1 MSAAVWAG
9 GHVGR
14 AWDGHE
20 LEDECPCPKA
30 QCGLVIVDGIR
41 DDCPHHAWSRA
52 RSMRQS
58 HPAHSCPGAAGGEV
72 S

>member
-14 AWDGHE
+14 AFTGHD

-30 QCGLVIVDGIR
+30 QCGLVIVDSIR
-41 DDCPHHAWSRA
+41 DDCPHHAWPRA

-58 HPAHSCPGAAGGEV
+58 HPARSCPSGGGA